1 MSGVTSQRGRVM
13 QNKQVRFIRAVI
25 PPRWTE
31 TELSGLRKAV
41 FAANSQIKF
50 IAFTKTSPVKGLVIL
65 AQAQDKLTAM
75 RWRQHLGH
83 RLQVLVVHYYGS
95 WTSLT
100 CFFVL

>member
-1 MSGVTSQRGRVM
+1 M
-13 QNKQVRFIRAVI
+13 
-25 PPRWTE
+25 
-31 TELSGLRKAV
+31 SGLRKAV

-83 RLQVLVVHYYGS
+83 RLQVIML
-95 WTSLT
+95 LPT
-100 CFFVL
+100 CPLLDLADVLCLLWRFVFVLCLFCVCWIWLTFCVFCYGRI